1 MYQKPLTCS
10 EQDDYPRF
18 TYSTF
23 MLRKILFTSPLPL
36 VHVQFILLVSV
47 QINSCLS
54 EQLLPGNWITD
65 EEISCYPNS

>member
-1 MYQKPLTCS
+1 MYQKPLTCA

-18 TYSTF
+18 STF
-23 MLRKILFTSPLPL
+23 MGRKIMFASPLPL
-36 VHVQFILLVSV
+36 VHVQFILSV